1 VYQEREATKQTRP
14 IIIHTGPGDDLVLNT
29 GQMRDAV
36 DLQPF
41 RVDSE
46 PLDTET
52 IIMAS
57 VLREFEL
64 KKAAAK
70 AAVSAAA
77 AGAEIN
83 DSMDGTVPAPV
94 PQRGGRGRGQRGRGR
109 PRGGRSRPG
118 PQRLTELQAG
128 PSSVG

>member
-29 GQMRDAV
+29 GQMWDAV

-64 KKAAAK
+64 KKAAA
-70 AAVSAAA
+70 

-94 PQRGGRGRGQRGRGR
+94 PQRGGRGRGQRGQGR